1 MSLSEMFCSL
11 PTRFIV
17 VIKPVILLLHL
28 LNCVADLLIVTS
40 LGSTQAR
47 CDKSSIVIIISKLL
61 CDHEAAS
68 RVLIYSLEWW
78 PDKLAFLLMTR
89 GYESEIILCLVDLW
103 CVDRAGVGDID
114 HGCVVRVI

>member
-28 LNCVADLLIVTS
+28 LNCVVDLLIVTS
-40 LGSTQAR
+40 IGSTQAR
-47 CDKSSIVIIISKLL
+47 CDKSSIVIISKLL

-68 RVLIYSLEWW
+68 RVLIYSLQWRL
-78 PDKLAFLLMTR
+78 DKMAFLLMTR
-89 GYESEIILCLVDLW
+89 GYEPEVILCLVDLW
-103 CVDRAGVGDID
+103 CVDRFGVGDFD